1 MVPEQQ
7 HGVQCSVLGLHASI
21 FTVQRSSIVGARN
34 DVCFLYLVNA
44 EKCDGKFVAGKVEV
58 VIFVEKKMKI
68 LRYFDKL

>member
-1 MVPEQQ
+1 MGSSAVY
-7 HGVQCSVLGLHASI
+7 SDYMRASLRFKGAQLSGREMMYVF
-21 FTVQRSSIVGARN
+21 FTS
-34 DVCFLYLVNA
+34 YNA